1 MTLYE
6 TCDRQAAILSL
17 LADLEEMA
25 DGEIPEDL
33 AAELDAI
40 EGTIE
45 QKVEAICQI
54 RASLK
59 YEGEAIDAEANRLK
73 TRAASRHRQADA
85 LKHYLQ
91 ECLERS
97 GVKRVKTP
105 LFTVWVQQSTPS
117 IAWDGLA
124 EDVPEEFRRVKV
136 EVDRQAAM
144 NVWKQTGEV
153 PAGFTISQG
162 CHLQI
167 R

>member
-6 TCDRQAAILSL
+6 TCDRQSAILSL
-17 LADLEEMA
+17 LADMDDMDE
-25 DGEIPEDL
+25 GEIPEDL

-40 EGTIE
+40 DGTIE

-54 RASLK
+54 RAGLT
-59 YEGEAIDAEANRLK
+59 YEGAAIDAEANRLK
-73 TRAASRHRQADA
+73 SRAASRHRQADA
-85 LKHYLQ
+85 LKRYLQ

-97 GVKRVKTP
+97 GVKKVKTP

-124 EDVPEEFRRVKV
+124 EDVPEQFRRVRV

-162 CHLQI
+162 SHVVI